1 MAAREGVYFVSDV
14 HLGLRTADP
23 QEREE
28 RFLAFLKGIPCEN
41 TLALYLLGDIW
52 DFWYEYRDVVP
63 RIGMRVVARLVSLME
78 AGVQVYFCPGNHD
91 IWTFS
96 FFESL
101 GMKRISQ
108 PHYVSIGGKVFCL
121 GHGDTLGGCPRPY
134 AFMLKVFRCRAIQ
147 RLFSTLHPWL
157 AFRFGLGWSKSNRRS
172 HKPYEFRGEQEPLYR
187 FCTGRAAIQK
197 ADYYVFGHFH
207 CRVDMPLPDG
217 SRLYVL
223 KDWMDGGMPHGYFN
237 GSSFYLRSSL

>member
-1 MAAREGVYFVSDV
+1 MAGREGVYFVSDV

-28 RFLAFLKGIPCEN
+28 RFLAFLNGIPCEQ
-41 TLALYLLGDIW
+41 TRALYLLGDIW

-63 RIGMRVVARLVSLME
+63 RIGMRVVARLISLMD

-101 GMKRISQ
+101 GMKKISQ
-108 PHYVSIGGKVFCL
+108 PHYVDIGGKTFCL
-121 GHGDTLGGCPRPY
+121 GHGDTLGGCPRTY
-134 AFMLKVFRCRAIQ
+134 AFMLKIFRCRPIQ
-147 RLFSTLHPWL
+147 RVFSTLHPWL

-187 FCTGRAAIQK
+187 FCTERAALRK
-197 ADYYVFGHFH
+197 ADYYIFGHFH

-237 GSSFYLRSSL
+237 GSSFELRSSL